1 MTTDNNLKDFL
12 DAKADLYNRPSFI
25 ALDPISIPHRFTL
38 PQDIEIMGFWAAVL
52 AWGQR
57 PVILKKAAELITL
70 MDGAPYDFV
79 RNHHDSDLKRFLAFK
94 HRTFN
99 ATDALYFLHFFRQYY
114 QTNDSL
120 EDAFLVDVAEP
131 KSGAN
136 DSRNQAEYGSGANPT
151 GAGLKITGLKS
162 GAEDLPSRS
171 GYGSV
176 ANPRRES
183 PAPDFS
189 PAITVEGNLIA
200 FHDRFCCDPFFPA
213 RTRKHIATPARNSS
227 CKRLLMFLR
236 WMVRQDDQG
245 VDFGLWTRLKP
256 DQLVIPIDV
265 HVNRVARSLGMLT
278 RPQTDW
284 KAALELTAVLR
295 RFDPT
300 DPVRYDFAL
309 FGLGVEGEL

>member
-1 MTTDNNLKDFL
+1 MNNALRVQVPTAHHPVPIDHFTLKDFL

-25 ALDPISIPHRFTL
+25 ERDPISIPHRFSRK
-38 PQDIEIMGFWAAVL
+38 QDIEIMGFWAAVL

-57 PVILKKAAELITL
+57 PVILKKAAELVEH

-79 RNHHDSDLKRFLAFK
+79 QNHEESDLKRFLSFK

-99 ATDALYFLHFFRQYY
+99 ATDALYFLHFFHQYY
-114 QTNDSL
+114 QANDSL
-120 EDAFLVDVAEP
+120 EDAFLNVPAGFSSSETD
-131 KSGAN
+131 
-136 DSRNQAEYGSGANPT
+136 
-151 GAGLKITGLKS
+151 GLK
-162 GAEDLPSRS
+162 
-171 GYGSV
+171 
-176 ANPRRES
+176 
-183 PAPDFS
+183 PAGTHTVG
-189 PAITVEGNLIA
+189 TVEQALIT

-236 WMVRQDDQG
+236 WMVRQDDRG
-245 VDFGLWTRLKP
+245 VDFGLWMRLRP
-256 DQLVIPIDV
+256 DQLVMPIDV
-265 HVNRVARSLGMLT
+265 HVNRVSRQLGLLT

-284 KAALELTAVLR
+284 KAALELTETLR
-295 RFDPT
+295 QFDPA